1 MVEPRYVSTSD
12 SSSHVMVSAVLAI
25 NAILT
30 DTKKEGVVFWTR
42 SQAQTEGVVFW
53 TRYQMQCVGLGETR
67 STTIGLLLH
76 AQEHFQY

>member
-12 SSSHVMVSAVLAI
+12 SSSHVVVSAVLAI
-25 NAILT
+25 DAILT
-30 DTKKEGVVFWTR
+30 DTKK
-42 SQAQTEGVVFW
+42 EGVVFW